1 MVNSSEKFMKQLN
14 IKINEISKLIELD
27 FKKFEETFEST
38 LDSKV
43 GLINKVIKY
52 ISKKKGKQ
60 LRPTLTLL
68 CARISGEPT
77 QNTYYAAALVE
88 ILHVATLIHDDVVDE
103 ADLRRGWPSVNRIW
117 KNKISI
123 LVGDYMFSKALS
135 NMIHLRNFDAL
146 DLLSSTAE
154 RLSQG
159 EILQIEKA
167 IKREMTEET
176 YYDMIGDK
184 TASLFSSACK
194 LGGISVNADDKKLNA
209 LYQFGEYLG
218 ISFQIK
224 DDLFDVIGKLD
235 EVGKPIGFDVKK
247 NMLTLPFIHLIK
259 NSANKKKIISK
270 IRYHAKWNDL
280 EKIRTMISNSGSLDY
295 TNQQL
300 EKFTNLAKKELDIF
314 PDSAEKDA
322 LINILNFNLNR
333 NH

>member
-1 MVNSSEKFMKQLN
+1 MNSLN
-14 IKINEISKLIELD
+14 KVINQISNLIKYD
-27 FKKFEETFEST
+27 FKKFEETFDNT
-38 LDSKV
+38 LKSKV

-68 CARISGEPT
+68 CAKISGKPT
-77 QNTYYAAALVE
+77 QNTYYSAALVE

-103 ADLRRGWPSVNRIW
+103 SDLRRGWPSINRIW

-135 NMIHLRNFDAL
+135 NIIHLRDFDAL

-167 IKREMTEET
+167 IKKEMSEQI
-176 YYDMIGDK
+176 YYEMIGDK

-194 LGGISVNADDKKLNA
+194 LGGMSVGADVQKLNA

-259 NSANKKKIISK
+259 NSANKKKIISN
-270 IRYHAKWNDL
+270 IRYHAKRNEF

-314 PDSAEKDA
+314 PDSGEKDA

>member
-1 MVNSSEKFMKQLN
+1 MKSLDST
-14 IKINEISKLIELD
+14 INEISTLIQPDFIKFENT
-27 FKKFEETFEST
+27 FKKT
-38 LDSKV
+38 LNSNV
-43 GLINKVIKY
+43 GLVNKVINY

-68 CARISGEPT
+68 CARISGKPT

-88 ILHVATLIHDDVVDE
+88 ILHIATLIHDDVVDE

-117 KNKISI
+117 KNKIAI
-123 LVGDYMFSKALS
+123 LVGDFMFSKALS

-167 IKREMTEET
+167 IKKEMTEEI
-176 YYDMIGDK
+176 YYKMIGDK

-194 LGGISVNADDKKLNA
+194 LGGISVNADKDKQNA
-209 LYQFGEYLG
+209 LFQFGEYLG
-218 ISFQIK
+218 IAFQIK
-224 DDLFDVIGKLD
+224 DDLFDVIGKLS

-247 NMLTLPFIHLIK
+247 NMLTLPFIHLLK
-259 NSANKKKIISK
+259 NSDNKNKSLRNIK
-270 IRYHAKWNDL
+270 YHAKRNDL
-280 EKIRTMISNSGSLDY
+280 EKIRIMITNSGSLDY
-295 TNQQL
+295 ANQQL
-300 EKFTNLAKKELDIF
+300 DLYTNLAFKELSVF
-314 PDSAEKDA
+314 QNSQEKEA
-322 LINILNFNLNR
+322 LINILNFNLKR